1 MLIRLDK
8 SKIVNVKNYKKLGFQ
23 YIMNWVVT
31 IALVLI
37 TSFATKANTALTP
50 AALEHYIK
58 NTYSHLEF
66 KHHELSYEVFKKA
79 YKGYLNLQ
87 QAGKLNPSK
96 NIITIIDFSLSSTQ
110 KRMWVIDLKQ
120 RKVLINDYVAHGQGS
135 GMEYATSFSNI
146 ENSHQSSLG
155 FYVTG
160 EIYSGEHGASLRL
173 HGLDN
178 NYNTAAFDRAIVIH
192 GADYVDANLIKS
204 QNRMGRSWGCPA
216 VSNQIVS
223 KLITTINDG
232 TCLFVFAQD
241 KKYLA
246 SAYWLNKKIDRLP
259 SNNHS
264 DEFLLALTNKK
275 NYRYVYDE
283 SAADIAPEG
292 AQIVA
297 SSYWNQTKVVEF
309 CLPYPNIWRAFP

>member
-1 MLIRLDK
+1 M
-8 SKIVNVKNYKKLGFQ
+8 NVKNYKKIGLQ
-23 YIMNWVVT
+23 IILNCVVA
-31 IALVLI
+31 IALTIVAPI
-37 TSFATKANTALTP
+37 SIKANTALTP

-58 NTYSHLEF
+58 NTYSHLEL
-66 KHHELSYEVFKKA
+66 KHHELSYEVFQKA
-79 YKGYLNLQ
+79 FKGYLNLQ

-96 NIITIIDFSLSSTQ
+96 NIITIVDFSLSSTK

-173 HGLDN
+173 HGVDN

-192 GADYVDANLIKS
+192 GADYVDAGLIKS

-216 VSNQIVS
+216 VSNLIVL
-223 KLITTINDG
+223 KLINIVNDG
-232 TCLFVFAQD
+232 TCLFVYAPD

-259 SNNHS
+259 SINHS
-264 DEFLLALTNKK
+264 DEFLLAMTNKK

-292 AQIVA
+292 AQIVT
-297 SSYWNQTKVVEF
+297 SSYWNQTKEVEF